1 MSSRARV
8 GILGGTFDPIHNGHV
23 AVATAARQALGLDR
37 VWLLPT
43 RVPPH
48 RPLQPKASI
57 FHRFAMTALA
67 AMSVDGLETS
77 DRDLDGSGPSYTAD
91 LLATLHGDGWDPS
104 QIVFILGADAF
115 ADIEKWHLYPAVLNR
130 AHFTV
135 VSRPGRAASSLPAR
149 LTALADRYVTVGETA
164 PTARLDAAQPAIF
177 LIDTPTPDI
186 SSSNIRAR
194 LHGGS
199 TVDNLVPPDVARYI
213 ARHRLYGADTS
224 TAGHLHEH
232 TA

>member
-8 GILGGTFDPIHNGHV
+8 GILGGTFDPIHSGHV
-23 AVATAARQALGLDR
+23 AVATAARHALGLET

-48 RPLQPKASI
+48 RPIQPHASV

-67 AMSVDGLETS
+67 ALSADGLQAS
-77 DRDLDGSGPSYTAD
+77 DRDLDGTGPSYTAD
-91 LLATLHGDGWDPS
+91 LLAELHRDGRDPS

-115 ADIEKWHLYPAVLNR
+115 ADIEKWHLYPEVLNR
-130 AHFTV
+130 AHFAV
-135 VSRPGRAASSLPAR
+135 VSRPGRPASSLPAR
-149 LTALADRYVTVGETA
+149 LSSLADRFVSVGATP
-164 PTARLDAAQPAIF
+164 PTMRLNARSPAVF
-177 LIDTPTPDI
+177 LIDTATPDI
-186 SSSNIRAR
+186 SSSHIRER
-194 LHGGS
+194 LRTGTS
-199 TVDNLVPPDVARYI
+199 VESLVPPDVARYI
-213 ARHRLYGADTS
+213 ARHGLYGADTS